1 MKKFD
6 AFLDWAV
13 NLTSRLFYPVIIIAI
28 LLLAALAHAAAP
40 VTLATIQS
48 GGVVYHRQ
56 VPAGTKAGDTVRLF
70 GIGRLGVP
78 STRIGKV
85 ISVN

>member
-1 MKKFD
+1 MKK
-6 AFLDWAV
+6 V
-13 NLTSRLFYPVIIIAI
+13 
-28 LLLAALAHAAAP
+28 LLALTLAAITNPCQAAAP

-48 GGVVYHRQ
+48 GSVVYHRP

-85 ISVN
+85 VSVP